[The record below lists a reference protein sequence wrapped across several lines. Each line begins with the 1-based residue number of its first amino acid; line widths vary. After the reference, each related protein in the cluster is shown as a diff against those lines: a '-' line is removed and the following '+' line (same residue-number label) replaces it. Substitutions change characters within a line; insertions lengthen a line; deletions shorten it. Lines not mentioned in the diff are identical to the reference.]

1 MATASTQSRARSSGA
16 PPAPPARSERSTSA
30 ALAAPRFATAWAALV
45 YVLPSMTLAYPALAG
60 RIPLNPI
67 SDQFKV
73 AYAFRE
79 FAAQSLRSGHG
90 FPQWNPYLE
99 GGLPYIGA
107 MHGDIFYPTF
117 LMRWIMPTDIAMT
130 WEFPIHLVLCG
141 LFTYLFLRA

>member
-1 MATASTQSRARSSGA
+1 MATASTQPPRTRSAAA
-16 PPAPPARSERSTSA
+16 PPKPPTPAAPPTTGE
-30 ALAAPRFATAWAALV
+30 LPAPRFAAAWATLV
-45 YVLPSMTLAYPALAG
+45 YVLASMTLAYPALAG
-60 RIPLNPI
+60 RILLNPI
-67 SDQFKV
+67 SDQFK
-73 AYAFRE
+73 AGYAFRE

-117 LMRWIMPTDIAMT
+117 LLRWILPTDIAMT

-141 LFTYLFLRA
+141 LFTYLF